1 MNTSSIDE
9 STLLVSNYG
18 IPTAVRDSRKPYQ
31 KQLAVYL
38 ILAST
43 LFERIVFYTLAA
55 HLTLT
60 LQLPNFLHWNASS
73 SLIASNMFSGI

>member
-1 MNTSSIDE
+1 MDISSIDE
-9 STLLVSNYG
+9 TVPLISKYG
-18 IPTAVRDSRKPYQ
+18 IPTAVQDNRKSYQ

-60 LQLPNFLHWNASS
+60 LQLPHFLHWNALNSV
-73 SLIASNMFSGI
+73 IASNIFSGI